1 MSNYIEVFTR
11 LTRQMNGAVSQTMRE
26 LGGNDG
32 MKYKMNYGV
41 SLPTIKDIALEYY
54 PNHTLAQDLWRQEVR
69 EMQLAAVYI
78 DEPEKITLEQ
88 LDKHSQKWEH
98 IEIGQVAAMHLLCK
112 TPIALDIAKKWF
124 NSPNRAQHIA
134 SCHIVGKIAP
144 KTKSTD
150 LEQFISPKANAFAM
164 REVYKHHAD
173 LRAQIKN
180 IATEIDDL
188 EWQLE

>member
-1 MSNYIEVFTR
+1 MSNYIEVFVR

-26 LGGNDG
+26 MGGDKG

-78 DEPEKITLEQ
+78 DEPEKITIEQ
-88 LDKHSQKWEH
+88 IDKHSQKWEH
-98 IEIGQVAAMHLLCK
+98 VEIGQVAAMNLLWK

-124 NSPNRAQHIA
+124 NSQNRAQHIA
-134 SCHIVGKIAP
+134 SCHIIGKIAAN
-144 KTKSTD
+144 TQSTD
-150 LEQFISPKANAFAM
+150 LLVFISPEANAYAM
-164 REVYKHHAD
+164 REVYKHHEN
-173 LRAQIKN
+173 LRAQIKS
-180 IATEIDDL
+180 IARKIEDL

>member
-1 MSNYIEVFTR
+1 MTTYIDVFVR

-26 LGGNDG
+26 LGGDQG

-54 PNHTLAQDLWRQEVR
+54 PNHALAEDLWRQEVR

-78 DEPEKITLEQ
+78 DQPEEITFEQ
-88 LDKHSQKWEH
+88 IDKHSQKWEH
-98 IEIGQVAAMHLLCK
+98 IEIGQVAAMHLLWK
-112 TPIALDIAKKWF
+112 TPIALQIAQKWF

-134 SCHIVGKIAP
+134 SCHIIGKIAP
-144 KTKSTD
+144 TTQSAD
-150 LEQFISPKANAFAM
+150 LLQFITPEANAYAM
-164 REVYKHHAD
+164 REVYKYHTE
-173 LRAQIKN
+173 LRAQIKC
-180 IATEIDDL
+180 IAPKIEDL